1 MPRNPRRGM
10 KYLPLTLALVACGKR
25 PAEKPHST
33 TTLAIRVTDQGKPV
47 GARVLLFDQ
56 NDQPVHI
63 GSIDL
68 YGKRQGAAAC
78 SIAPSVVGS
87 WDGLILAD
95 GTAEVPIGMD
105 ACVP

>member
-1 MPRNPRRGM
+1 M
-10 KYLPLTLALVACGKR
+10 LCACGK
-25 PAEKPHST
+25 PAKPHST
-33 TTLAIRVTDQGKPV
+33 TTLAITVTDQGKPV
-47 GARVLLFDQ
+47 GARVLLFD
-56 NDQPVHI
+56 DAGQPVHI
-63 GSIDL
+63 GAIDL

-105 ACVP
+105 TCVPSPAIRYGR